1 MPLRAGPGKMGVVD
15 LASIT
20 QVIEWG
26 SMATIVAFDTRI
38 THRSMAPTLASASKS
53 IALPFQLTYFEIV
66 VSPLPPFIDG
76 QIGFLSSPLP
86 LQIPMSHST

>member
-1 MPLRAGPGKMGVVD
+1 MGVVD

-53 IALPFQLTYFEIV
+53 IALPFEITNFEIV
-66 VSPLPPFIDG
+66 VSLALRSFINGQIGLPSTPLPP
-76 QIGFLSSPLP
+76 
-86 LQIPMSHST
+86 QIPIYHST